1 MIPYIVGITAAVLV
15 SLFAHVFK
23 FDRDR
28 SFYPTVLIVV
38 GSYYVLFAT
47 MAGSGRAIIVE
58 LIVMMLFVAAAV
70 AGMRFS
76 PWIVVA
82 GLAGHGVFDLLHGS
96 IIDNPGVPGFWPPW
110 CLSYDVM
117 AAACV
122 AFLVVRRMAPVIPEA
137 AVSS

>member
-1 MIPYIVGITAAVLV
+1 MPYIVGIAVAALV
-15 SLFAHVFK
+15 SLFANFFK

-47 MAGSGRAIIVE
+47 MAGSGRAVIVE
-58 LIVMMLFVAAAV
+58 VIVMMLFVAAAV
-70 AGMRFS
+70 AGMQWS
-76 PWIVVA
+76 PWFVVA
-82 GLAGHGVFDLLHGS
+82 GLAGHGVFDFFHGS
-96 IIDNPGVPGFWPPW
+96 IIDNPGVPQFWPPW

-122 AFLVVRRMAPVIPEA
+122 AILVVRRMRPVVSEA
-137 AVSS
+137 MVS

>member
-1 MIPYIVGITAAVLV
+1 MAYIIGFAVAALV
-15 SLFAHVFK
+15 ALFAYFFK

-38 GSYYVLFAT
+38 ASYYVLFAT
-47 MAGSGRAIIVE
+47 MAGSARSIIIEV
-58 LIVMMLFVAAAV
+58 IVMMLFVTAAV

-76 PWIVVA
+76 QWFVVA
-82 GLAGHGVFDLLHGS
+82 GLAGHGVFDFFHGS
-96 IIDNPGVPGFWPPW
+96 IIANPGVPRFWPAW

-122 AFLVVRRMAPVIPEA
+122 AILVARRMRPV
-137 AVSS
+137 VSETIVS